1 MSNISLGQFLK
12 QAREDR
18 GFTLRGVE
26 LETDIS
32 NSYLSQMESDKIK
45 QPSPVSLYKL
55 STTYGVAYAD
65 LMALAGY
72 PVPSD
77 KFPAEHSNGFSA
89 RIGAVTPSEQDALV
103 DYLRYIRSR
112 SEAGRR
118 RRG

>member
-1 MSNISLGQFLK
+1 MGDISLGQFIK

-18 GFTLRGVE
+18 GLTLRAVE
-26 LETDIS
+26 VETDIS
-32 NSYLSQMESDKIK
+32 NSYLSQLESDKIK

-55 STTYGVAYAD
+55 STAYGVAYSD

-77 KFPAEHSNGFSA
+77 KFPAEVAQGFSA

-112 SEAGRR
+112 SDAGRR